1 MPGAWRNCPSYAWTP
16 EARRYGEAR
25 QGLLADG
32 NRSHA
37 GRVRDLFVDCGDPD
51 FRNASEREEVS
62 NQLHGTPRGGLTD
75 DQDAQGCFGYQQLP
89 GDLPEL
95 PANAADADPL
105 HPASDRLRGD
115 GNLGFSYGRRS
126 APEGV
131 QCD

>member
-1 MPGAWRNCPSYAWTP
+1 MPGAWRNCPSCAWTP

-51 FRNASEREEVS
+51 FRNAGKREEVS
-62 NQLHGTPRGGLTD
+62 HQLHGPPRGGVTD
-75 DQDAQGCFGYQQLP
+75 GQDAQGCFRYEVLS

-95 PANAADADPL
+95 PANAADAHSL
-105 HPASDRLRGD
+105 HTASDRLRRD
-115 GNLGFSYGRRS
+115 SDLGFSY
-126 APEGV
+126 AW
-131 QCD
+131 